1 MIVDPYSGEELGRR
15 QFGAISQ
22 GMINFMPF
30 IYKLHY
36 NLALDSAGMRVLG
49 ICALIWTIDCFAGFY
64 LTWPQQRKTRISA
77 IDTSREAVNRNW
89 WQRWQPTWKV
99 RLNSS
104 GYKLDFDLHR
114 ASGLWF
120 WLVLFIFAWSSVYMN
135 LGDTVYAWTTRAM
148 FDYKVPSTELP
159 KLSEPVQ
166 EPNLNWRQAQAI
178 GEQLMKE
185 QAILHDFTILQVV
198 ALRLDRE
205 CGIYSYIVRSSRD
218 IQDKQGVPRIFFDAN
233 SGELKLLLLPSG
245 QYAGNTVT
253 NWLYAL
259 HMANVFVL
267 PYRIFVCIAGF
278 VIALL
283 SVTGVMI

>member
-1 MIVDPYSGEELGRR
+1 MLNPQLYPKQILLNKLEPATLAELAQQRVPNSRVNAVLMEANQKATLVITGSRPGGKEQSNKLDFDQMIVDPYSGEELGRR

-49 ICALIWTIDCFAGFY
+49 ICALIWIIDCFTGFY
-64 LTWPQQRKTRISA
+64 LTWPQQCKTRISS

-89 WQRWQPTWKV
+89 WQRWQPAWKV
-99 RLNSS
+99 RLNSG
-104 GYKLDFDLHR
+104 GYKLN
-114 ASGLWF
+114 S
-120 WLVLFIFAWSSVYMN
+120 
-135 LGDTVYAWTTRAM
+135 
-148 FDYKVPSTELP
+148 
-159 KLSEPVQ
+159 
-166 EPNLNWRQAQAI
+166 RQA
-178 GEQLMKE
+178 K
-185 QAILHDFTILQVV
+185 
-198 ALRLDRE
+198 R
-205 CGIYSYIVRSSRD
+205 
-218 IQDKQGVPRIFFDAN
+218 GVTRIFFDAN

-245 QYAGNTVT
+245 QYAENTVT

-259 HMANVFVL
+259 HMANVFGL

-283 SVTGVMI
+283 SVTGVIIWMKKRRVRQPALLMKSA

>member
-1 MIVDPYSGEELGRR
+1 
-15 QFGAISQ
+15 
-22 GMINFMPF
+22 
-30 IYKLHY
+30 
-36 NLALDSAGMRVLG
+36 
-49 ICALIWTIDCFAGFY
+49 
-64 LTWPQQRKTRISA
+64 
-77 IDTSREAVNRNW
+77 
-89 WQRWQPTWKV
+89 
-99 RLNSS
+99 
-104 GYKLDFDLHR
+104 
-114 ASGLWF
+114 
-120 WLVLFIFAWSSVYMN
+120 MN

-166 EPNLNWRQAQAI
+166 DPNLNWRQA
-178 GEQLMKE
+178 

-205 CGIYSYIVRSSRD
+205 RGIYSYIVRSSRD
-218 IQDKQGVPRIFFDAN
+218 IQDKQGVTRIFFDAN

-259 HMANVFVL
+259 HMANVFGL

-283 SVTGVMI
+283 SVTGVMIWMKKRRTRANLRSS